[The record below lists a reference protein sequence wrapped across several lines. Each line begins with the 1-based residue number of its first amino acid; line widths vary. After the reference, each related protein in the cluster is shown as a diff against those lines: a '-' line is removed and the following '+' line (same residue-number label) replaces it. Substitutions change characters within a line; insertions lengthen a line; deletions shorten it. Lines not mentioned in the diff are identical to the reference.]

1 MFHVANIRKISRSRI
16 RTHHIAENSPTLWGR
31 EGVIV
36 FQKIIFFLFVFPPV
50 WLLALYISP
59 TFFLRLPVLIPCHF
73 LPYRQSYPPPPW
85 EFNRSYSLLCCIAF
99 AVSKKET
106 SRSAFRYAGCG
117 PVVTHPSTDPAKS
130 CLTWVIAWH
139 RTPTTHWRLSVFKKL
154 YFRCNF

>member
-73 LPYRQSYPPPPW
+73 LPYRQSYPPPL
-85 EFNRSYSLLCCIAF
+85 ENLTAAILSY
-99 AVSKKET
+99 AVSHL
-106 SRSAFRYAGCG
+106 RSL
-117 PVVTHPSTDPAKS
+117 K
-130 CLTWVIAWH
+130 
-139 RTPTTHWRLSVFKKL
+139 KKL
-154 YFRCNF
+154 HAQRFDMQAADRWSPIQVLTQQKAA